1 MKTFASVAAAV
12 MALSIAGTAQA
23 QEGSGPTLSVTS
35 GVDYSTGDYG
45 TAVDTDILVAPLSA
59 RLKVGDLRLSA
70 SVPYIRIN
78 GANIVAGDG
87 GPIIVDPNA
96 PRTSRSGI
104 GDVTLG
110 ASYAIPEERLGF
122 GLDLGAR
129 VKLPTAATSLGTGE
143 TDYTVSAEV
152 SKSIGNV
159 TPFVSVGYRVLGD
172 PPGID
177 LDDAVVASVGASVLA
192 GRSVVLVSYDYRQAT
207 SAFAKDSQEIFG
219 AYSRPV
225 SDKLNFTLYGSAGL
239 SDGAPDF
246 GAGAMLTA
254 KLF

>member
-1 MKTFASVAAAV
+1 MKIFASIAAVAAV
-12 MALSIAGTAQA
+12 LSIVGTAQA
-23 QEGSGPTLSVTS
+23 QESSAPSLSVTS
-35 GVDYSTGDYG
+35 GVDYSSGDYG
-45 TAVDTDILVAPLSA
+45 TAVDTDILVVPVAA
-59 RLKVGDLRLSA
+59 RLKFGDFRLSA
-70 SVPYIRIN
+70 SVPYIRID
-78 GANIVAGDG
+78 GANIVGGDG
-87 GPIIVDPNA
+87 DPIVVDPSA
-96 PRTSRSGI
+96 PSSRRSGV

-110 ASYAIPEERLGF
+110 ASYAIPEERLGV
-122 GLDLGAR
+122 GLDIGAR
-129 VKLPTAATSLGTGE
+129 VKLPTAKDGLGTGE

-152 SKSIGNV
+152 SKTVGNV
-159 TPFVSVGYRVLGD
+159 TPFASVGYRFLGD

-177 LDDAVVASVGASVLA
+177 LDDAFFASVGASVLA

-207 SAFAKDSQEIFG
+207 SPFAENSQEIFG

-246 GAGAMLTA
+246 GAGAMLTM